1 MKRLLSLWNRYV
13 RFVQFR
19 SHKATFIDYVY
30 IIFANVFTLAFLF
43 HIFFLTLTIYNYIVM
58 FLIMGLLV
66 YIESSEIKKW
76 KRYKKINHIK

>member
-30 IIFANVFTLAFLF
+30 IIFANVFLAFLF
-43 HIFFLTLTIYNYIVM
+43 HIFFLTLTIYNYIAM

>member
-13 RFVQFR
+13 RYVKFR

-30 IIFANVFTLAFLF
+30 IIFANVFTVAFLF
-43 HIFFLTLTIYNYIVM
+43 HIFFLTLTIYNYLAM
-58 FLIMGLLV
+58 FFIMGLLV

>member
-1 MKRLLSLWNRYV
+1 MTRLLKIWNRYV
-13 RFVQFR
+13 LFCKFR

-43 HIFFLTLTIYNYIVM
+43 HILFLSLTVYNYIAMTV
-58 FLIMGLLV
+58 IMGLLI

>member
-13 RFVQFR
+13 RFVKFR

-30 IIFANVFTLAFLF
+30 IIFANVFTIAFLF
-43 HIFFLTLTIYNYIVM
+43 HIFFLTLTIYNYLAM
-58 FLIMGLLV
+58 FFIMGLLV
-66 YIESSEIKKW
+66 YIELSEIKKW

>member
-13 RFVQFR
+13 RYVKFR

-30 IIFANVFTLAFLF
+30 IIFVNVFTVAFLF
-43 HIFFLTLTIYNYIVM
+43 HIFFLTLTIYNYLAM
-58 FLIMGLLV
+58 FFIMGLLV

>member
-13 RFVQFR
+13 RFVKFR

-30 IIFANVFTLAFLF
+30 IIFANVFTIAFLF
-43 HIFFLTLTIYNYIVM
+43 HILFLTLTIYNYLAM
-58 FLIMGLLV
+58 FFIMGLLV

>member
-13 RFVQFR
+13 RYVKFR
-19 SHKATFIDYVY
+19 SHKVTFIDYVY
-30 IIFANVFTLAFLF
+30 IIFANVFTIAFLF
-43 HIFFLTLTIYNYIVM
+43 HIFFLTLTIYNYLAM
-58 FLIMGLLV
+58 FFIMGLLV

>member
-43 HIFFLTLTIYNYIVM
+43 HIFFLTLTIYNCIM

>member
-13 RFVQFR
+13 IFVKFR

-30 IIFANVFTLAFLF
+30 IIFANVFTIAFLF
-43 HIFFLTLTIYNYIVM
+43 HIFFLTLTIYNYLAM
-58 FLIMGLLV
+58 FFIMGLLV

-76 KRYKKINHIK
+76 KRCKKINHIK